1 MALVGLVLLI
11 ACANVANLML
21 ARATA
26 RKREMAVRAALGA
39 GRWRLVRQLL
49 TESLLLALLGGAAGL
64 LLALWGADWLSS
76 LRLSLDAPITFDLSP
91 DWRVFGFMLALAL
104 ISSAAFGLVPAFR
117 SLRLDLSVTLKEGG
131 RTTEAGGGRRPLRHA
146 VVVSQVAVSLLLLIC
161 SGLFLQSWRNARRTD
176 LGFRTGNLLMLS
188 ADLRSQGY
196 NKAGGERFY
205 RQLLA
210 RARTLAGVRRAALAK
225 DVPFGQSNSFV
236 DLFLEG
242 SVSAK
247 QEAISVFY
255 NVVGADYFSTMGIP
269 LQQGRDFTEQD
280 NESAPKVAIASRAL
294 ARKLWLG
301 QEALGQRLRV
311 GKDGPWVQVV
321 GLAGDAKYLFLS
333 DEGRPFLYLPLAQNY
348 RGGITLH
355 VHTAGDPAALAQA
368 LREQVRALDPDLPVY
383 GVKTMA
389 VHLDGGVAFSLVRL
403 AATLTGVFALLGLV
417 LTSAGVY
424 GVVSYA
430 AAQRTHEIGIRMALG
445 AQRSDVL
452 RLVVGQGMLPAFI
465 GIGIGLAAALALT
478 RALSGLLLGV
488 TPRDPSTFLAV
499 SLFLTMVALTASY
512 LPARRATRVDP
523 MTALRYE

>member
-1 MALVGLVLLI
+1 
-11 ACANVANLML
+11 
-21 ARATA
+21 
-26 RKREMAVRAALGA
+26 
-39 GRWRLVRQLL
+39 
-49 TESLLLALLGGAAGL
+49 
-64 LLALWGADWLSS
+64 
-76 LRLSLDAPITFDLSP
+76 
-91 DWRVFGFMLALAL
+91 
-104 ISSAAFGLVPAFR
+104 
-117 SLRLDLSVTLKEGG
+117 
-131 RTTEAGGGRRPLRHA
+131 
-146 VVVSQVAVSLLLLIC
+146 
-161 SGLFLQSWRNARRTD
+161 
-176 LGFRTGNLLMLS
+176 
-188 ADLRSQGY
+188 
-196 NKAGGERFY
+196 
-205 RQLLA
+205 
-210 RARTLAGVRRAALAK
+210 
-225 DVPFGQSNSFV
+225 
-236 DLFLEG
+236 
-242 SVSAK
+242 
-247 QEAISVFY
+247 
-255 NVVGADYFSTMGIP
+255 MGIP

-523 MTALRYE
+523 GPSRVCQAMVVVSCASRQMSARTAAVVFGLPTPGRDRQRQ